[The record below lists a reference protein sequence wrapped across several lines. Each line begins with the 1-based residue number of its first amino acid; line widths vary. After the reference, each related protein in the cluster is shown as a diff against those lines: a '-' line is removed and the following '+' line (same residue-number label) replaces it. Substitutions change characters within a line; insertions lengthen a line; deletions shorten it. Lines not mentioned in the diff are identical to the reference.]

1 MELWF
6 FTNTHVL
13 ANIKQLR
20 LANERAPAKAKT
32 QHLDEAKIV
41 FEFISPPPKKNQPN
55 LSTKK
60 ILAESKNEVSDRRL
74 CDVRC
79 GDARS
84 VTPEP
89 IH

>member
-41 FEFISPPPKKNQPN
+41 FEFISPPQKKNPTELEHKENFGRVQ
-55 LSTKK
+55 K
-60 ILAESKNEVSDRRL
+60 
-74 CDVRC
+74 
-79 GDARS
+79 
-84 VTPEP
+84 
-89 IH
+89 